1 MITIAI
7 INEKVSVE
15 SNGCVWS
22 EYVWNLSDMAK
33 EDLKGI
39 GFERE
44 IEFNRLRFVDDIKES
59 TREEISN
66 LWWELS
72 VCE

>member
-7 INEKVSVE
+7 INEKVFVE
-15 SNGCVWS
+15 SNGFVWS
-22 EYVWNLSDMAK
+22 EYVWNLSYMAK
-33 EDLKGI
+33 EDLKEI

-59 TREEISN
+59 TREKISN